1 MGRAPGT
8 SSFEPLTHL
17 QQLTGVRLDLEGLA
31 AGRERRRRELLPD
44 RLMPGADAL
53 LAAARSRGVATA
65 IVTSNHRDNVLAHLA
80 RAGCEHPWDAVVCAD
95 GEPLRGKPRPTLYLE
110 ALQLLGLAAGEAV
123 AFEDSPNGVAAAK
136 AAGLRCLVV
145 PNDVTRGA
153 AGLDAG
159 DAMLASLADFALQD
173 E

>member
-1 MGRAPGT
+1 
-8 SSFEPLTHL
+8 
-17 QQLTGVRLDLEGLA
+17 
-31 AGRERRRRELLPD
+31 
-44 RLMPGADAL
+44 
-53 LAAARSRGVATA
+53 VATA